1 MGDWADLCVAI
12 DDQGD
17 MKDVCEEIEY
27 QKHRTHAQAAKEA
40 WAGPTGDWLELC
52 SVADDYEKKGFEDM
66 CQYLDME
73 ADPSQSTGR
82 KLAMSS
88 DSQVGVVV
96 AGKKGFALPSQ
107 GMQTVIRKSG
117 ALSQHDRRCG
127 TCKDRMNG
135 GTVNLCI
142 TKVPSSGPIHLG
154 RPAGTDL
161 SRLQADAFLAK
172 PMPWRGSRHS
182 VSQRSNAAPKVP
194 ALASTASDEP
204 QQVHSDWNGPMG
216 DWADLCVAIDDQG
229 DMKDVCEEIE
239 YQKHRTH
246 AQAAKEAWSGP
257 TGDWLELCSVADDYE
272 KKDFEDMC
280 QYLDMEADPSQ
291 STGRKLAMSSDSQ
304 VGVVVAGKKGF
315 ALPSQ
320 GMQTVIRNSGALSQH
335 DRRCGT
341 CKDRMNGGT
350 VNLCMTKVPSSGPIH
365 MGRPAGTDLSRL
377 QADAFLAKPMFWH
390 NNAAPKVPALASTGS

>member
-1 MGDWADLCVAI
+1 
-12 DDQGD
+12 
-17 MKDVCEEIEY
+17 
-27 QKHRTHAQAAKEA
+27 
-40 WAGPTGDWLELC
+40 
-52 SVADDYEKKGFEDM
+52 M

-107 GMQTVIRKSG
+107 GMQAVIRNSG

-135 GTVNLCI
+135 GTVNLCM
-142 TKVPSSGPIHLG
+142 TKVPSSGPIHMG

-172 PMPWRGSRHS
+172 PMFWRN
-182 VSQRSNAAPKVP
+182 NAAPKVP
-194 ALASTASDEP
+194 ALASTGSNEP

-320 GMQTVIRNSGALSQH
+320 GMQAVIRNSGALSQH

-365 MGRPAGTDLSRL
+365 MGRPA
-377 QADAFLAKPMFWH
+377 
-390 NNAAPKVPALASTGS
+390 APVSV

>member
-1 MGDWADLCVAI
+1 MEADPSQSTGRKLAMSSDSQVGVVVAGKKGFALPSQGMQTFIRNSGALSQHDRRCGTCKDRMNGGTVNLCMTKVPSSGPIHLGRPAGTDLSRLQADAFLAKPMSWRGSRHPVSQRSNAAPKVPALASTASDEPQQVHSDWNGPMGDWADLCVAI

-82 KLAMSS
+82 KLQV
-88 DSQVGVVV
+88 SQVGDL
-96 AGKKGFALPSQ
+96 GEEQ
-107 GMQTVIRKSG
+107 RVITSG
-117 ALSQHDRRCG
+117 NS
-127 TCKDRMNG
+127 
-135 GTVNLCI
+135 
-142 TKVPSSGPIHLG
+142 P
-154 RPAGTDL
+154 
-161 SRLQADAFLAK
+161 
-172 PMPWRGSRHS
+172 
-182 VSQRSNAAPKVP
+182 
-194 ALASTASDEP
+194 
-204 QQVHSDWNGPMG
+204 
-216 DWADLCVAIDDQG
+216 
-229 DMKDVCEEIE
+229 
-239 YQKHRTH
+239 
-246 AQAAKEAWSGP
+246 
-257 TGDWLELCSVADDYE
+257 
-272 KKDFEDMC
+272 
-280 QYLDMEADPSQ
+280 
-291 STGRKLAMSSDSQ
+291 

-365 MGRPAGTDLSRL
+365 LGRPA
-377 QADAFLAKPMFWH
+377 
-390 NNAAPKVPALASTGS
+390 APV

>member
-1 MGDWADLCVAI
+1 
-12 DDQGD
+12 

-40 WAGPTGDWLELC
+40 WSGPTGDWLELC
-52 SVADDYEKKGFEDM
+52 SVADDYEKKDFEDM

-73 ADPSQSTGR
+73 AAPSQSTGR

-88 DSQVGVVV
+88 NSPVGVVV

-107 GMQTVIRKSG
+107 GMQAVIRNSG

-135 GTVNLCI
+135 GTVNLCM
-142 TKVPSSGPIHLG
+142 TKVPSSGPIHMG
-154 RPAGTDL
+154 RPAGIDL

-172 PMPWRGSRHS
+172 PMFWRN
-182 VSQRSNAAPKVP
+182 NAAPKVSAP
-194 ALASTASDEP
+194 ASTAASNEP

-320 GMQTVIRNSGALSQH
+320 GMQAVIRNSGALSQH

-341 CKDRMNGGT
+341 CKDRMNGG
-350 VNLCMTKVPSSGPIH
+350 
-365 MGRPAGTDLSRL
+365 
-377 QADAFLAKPMFWH
+377 
-390 NNAAPKVPALASTGS
+390 